1 MTPLDRRR
9 ALALLAGAAAMPAAA
24 ARANAQAAPPVRV
37 AFMSTD
43 AFAQAGYADAAGFF
57 KQADVGIELV
67 TLPNSG
73 AIAAAVA
80 GGSLDVGLA
89 NPVSLA
95 NAIEQGLPFVAIA
108 AGALFSEKKPQA
120 LLIVPKTSAV
130 QTAKDLEGKTVGLI
144 EIRGITQTAMTSWL
158 QKNGADPALVH
169 YAEMPFPAMG
179 PAMQQGRIDAAF
191 ISEPALVALRP
202 TTRPI
207 GDPYAAIA
215 SEWYLNL
222 WFTTKTWLANN
233 PAAARRFVQAIQKSA
248 PWVNAHPAE
257 TGAVLQKYVAIPDD
271 VLAKVVRSQFA
282 ADLDVA
288 RIQPVLDVAARDGAI
303 KRPLDA
309 HEIIATLR

>member
-1 MTPLDRRR
+1 MSLIDRRR
-9 ALALLAGAAAMPAAA
+9 ALALMGGAASLPALGR
-24 ARANAQAAPPVRV
+24 RASAQTAGPVRV
-37 AFMSTD
+37 AFMYTD

-57 KQADVGIELV
+57 KQADVSVQLV

-73 AIAAAVA
+73 SIAAAVA

-108 AGALFSEKKPQA
+108 AGALFSERKPQA
-120 LLIVPKTSAV
+120 LLLVPLSSPV
-130 QTAKDLEGKTVGLI
+130 QSAKDLEGKTVGLI
-144 EIRGITQTAMTSWL
+144 EIRGITQTAMKSWL
-158 QKNGADPALVH
+158 VKNGADPSLVH

-179 PAMQQGRIDAAF
+179 PAMQQNRIDAAF
-191 ISEPALVALRP
+191 ISEPALVALRS

-207 GDPYAAIA
+207 GDPYSAIA

-222 WFTTKTWLANN
+222 WFTTKSWLAAN
-233 PAAARRFVQAIQKSA
+233 PATAHRFVQAIQKSA
-248 PWVNAHPAE
+248 PWVNAHPVE

-271 VLAKVVRSQFA
+271 VMTRVVRSQFA
-282 ADLDVA
+282 GDFQVS

-309 HEIIATLR
+309 HDMIAAV